1 MLYTLSTKSKILCL
15 TLGKTCDRQ
24 MGITQN
30 LAIKRVKENAFSV
43 ITYHLAC
50 TVKAPTIDNIL
61 RINKKNFNR

>member
-1 MLYTLSTKSKILCL
+1 
-15 TLGKTCDRQ
+15 